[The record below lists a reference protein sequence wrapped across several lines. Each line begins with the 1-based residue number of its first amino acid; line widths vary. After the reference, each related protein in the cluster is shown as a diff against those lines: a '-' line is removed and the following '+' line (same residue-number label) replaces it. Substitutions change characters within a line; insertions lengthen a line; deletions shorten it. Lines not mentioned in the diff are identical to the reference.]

1 MVEDAKWNDA
11 LSGGHSLEGSPV
23 EGHSSVEGRRR
34 QSAVQAKEITGWEAQ
49 VKRGADQDEDVEEEH
64 MQDLISRMHMKLGIQ
79 LESRMRDVDA
89 ATYGTVFFIQEA
101 LQSRKKC
108 QSQANSAAKQWR
120 SMEAA
125 KTKEVRNLLILFS
138 MLRGFEE
145 AEAVQ
150 ILRSA
155 AENPAAAGIAHP
167 CYCMQATP
175 NIREARRSAAV
186 ASDQLQME
194 EAETEVPFSWTE
206 EAMTWSQAGAG
217 ILKRRTEA

>member
-1 MVEDAKWNDA
+1 
-11 LSGGHSLEGSPV
+11 
-23 EGHSSVEGRRR
+23 
-34 QSAVQAKEITGWEAQ
+34 
-49 VKRGADQDEDVEEEH
+49 
-64 MQDLISRMHMKLGIQ
+64 
-79 LESRMRDVDA
+79 
-89 ATYGTVFFIQEA
+89 
-101 LQSRKKC
+101 
-108 QSQANSAAKQWR
+108 
-120 SMEAA
+120 MEAA
-125 KTKEVRNLLILFS
+125 KTKEVRNLLIIIS

-167 CYCMQATP
+167 CYSMQATP
-175 NIREARRSAAV
+175 NIQEAWRSAAV
-186 ASDQLQME
+186 ASDFCHRWIDQLQME

>member
-11 LSGGHSLEGSPV
+11 LSGGHSLEGSPL

-34 QSAVQAKEITGWEAQ
+34 QSAVQAKEITGGEAQ
-49 VKRGADQDEDVEEEH
+49 VKGGADQDEDVEEED
-64 MQDLISRMHMKLGIQ
+64 MQDLISHETGHTARVPRERRGR
-79 LESRMRDVDA
+79 SDVWHR
-89 ATYGTVFFIQEA
+89 FFIQEA

-108 QSQANSAAKQWR
+108 QSQANSAATQWR

-125 KTKEVRNLLILFS
+125 KTKEVRNLLIIIS

-155 AENPAAAGIAHP
+155 AENPEAAGIAHP
-167 CYCMQATP
+167 CYSMQATP
-175 NIREARRSAAV
+175 NIREAWRSAAV

>member
-1 MVEDAKWNDA
+1 
-11 LSGGHSLEGSPV
+11 
-23 EGHSSVEGRRR
+23 
-34 QSAVQAKEITGWEAQ
+34 
-49 VKRGADQDEDVEEEH
+49 
-64 MQDLISRMHMKLGIQ
+64 
-79 LESRMRDVDA
+79 
-89 ATYGTVFFIQEA
+89 
-101 LQSRKKC
+101 
-108 QSQANSAAKQWR
+108 
-120 SMEAA
+120 MEAA
-125 KTKEVRNLLILFS
+125 KTKEVRNLLIIIS

-167 CYCMQATP
+167 CYSMQATP
-175 NIREARRSAAV
+175 NIREAWRSAAV